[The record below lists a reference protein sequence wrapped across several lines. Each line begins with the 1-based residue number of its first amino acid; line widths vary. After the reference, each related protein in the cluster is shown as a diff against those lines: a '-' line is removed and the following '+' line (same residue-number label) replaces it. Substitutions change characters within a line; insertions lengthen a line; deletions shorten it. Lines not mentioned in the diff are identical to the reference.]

1 MSPLGQIA
9 AFLNQAVN
17 FLVLEHQF
25 IDDIIAELTNTP
37 LRLFDT
43 DIAILENNIY
53 GVDIN
58 EESIE
63 IAKLSLWLRT
73 AKQGRQLSNLSNN
86 IKCGNSL
93 VDDHTVAGEK
103 AFNWHKEFP
112 EVFKNGGFDVVIGN
126 PPYIKEYT
134 NKNAFDGLHNHPC
147 YQGKM
152 DLWYFFG
159 WLGLEIVKPE
169 IGLISIIAPNN
180 WITNSGASVFKIVFK
195 FTCE

>member
-1 MSPLGQIA
+1 MVEEEI
-9 AFLNQAVN
+9 
-17 FLVLEHQF
+17 LEHN
-25 IDDIIAELTNTP
+25 L
-37 LRLFDT
+37 
-43 DIAILENNIY
+43 Y

-58 EESIE
+58 EDAVE

-73 AKQGRQLSNLSNN
+73 AKRGRPLTKLVDK

-93 VDDHTVAGEK
+93 LNMPFSE
-103 AFNWHKEFP
+103 NS
-112 EVFKNGGFDVVIGN
+112 FDVVIGN

-134 NKNAFDGLHNHPC
+134 NKSAFDGLHHHPC

-169 IGLISIIAPNN
+169 IGLIGFIAPNN
-180 WITNSGASVFKIVFK
+180 WITNSGASVFRNIVLQKGKIKEYVDFGDFK
-195 FTCE
+195 V